1 MGHPNYSWCSQKMY
15 FKENRIS
22 SRAVSIHRH
31 IYTLYTPT
39 HPQIYTHM
47 YVHIYLFRG
56 ETGLLFLKRAI
67 SVTGYYFYK
76 QVIAWNKV
84 RDS

>member
-1 MGHPNYSWCSQKMY
+1 MY
-15 FKENRIS
+15 FKDLRKTGFQ
-22 SRAVSIHRH
+22 ADQFLSIDIY
-31 IYTLYTPT
+31 IYTLYTHP
-39 HPQIYTHM
+39 HPQIYTHT

-56 ETGLLFLKRAI
+56 ETTLLFLKRDI

-84 RDS
+84 KDS